1 MFAPRRNEARGGP
14 FRRFMRASGRV
25 SSAVTTVTVI
35 ALIVFLGNF
44 FFSTPTGLYQRT
56 WEKAAQHYF
65 DPTAMGDWKSWE
77 HKFDGQIHS
86 NEDAIKYANEMLKSL
101 DDRYTYL
108 MSPEQVSKEKE
119 QGQGNFKGV
128 GMVFEYKRGADGKP
142 VLDAQGNPSPLTDK
156 DGHPLISKVMKGAP
170 AELAGIKAGD
180 AIVAI
185 DGVSTQNQSLEWLVT
200 HVRGQD
206 DTVVK
211 LTVRRQGQDIDIN
224 VKRGTVNIPA
234 VTTQMLPGDIGYL
247 RLEDFGQFDAADE
260 VAAGL
265 RSLSGAKAIIFDLRS
280 NPGGYVHN
288 AINISSLFVEQGT
301 LVVVKSRMPGSPANP
316 QYETSTVKVD
326 RNGMREEVTTTPD
339 PNKVDTSTQKRYPYL
354 LNGRPVVILVNGS
367 SASASEMTTGAI
379 ADNKA
384 ATVIGT
390 RTFGKGIGQSS
401 ITMPNGTQLHITSL
415 RYYSPNGNWYG
426 DGGNSVA
433 QGIQPDIVV
442 QPAKQFFEFGSADD
456 NQLQKAL
463 EFLNS
468 KLNP

>member
-14 FRRFMRASGRV
+14 FRRFMRATGRV
-25 SSAVTTVTVI
+25 SSAVTVMTVI
-35 ALIVFLGNF
+35 ALVVFLGNF
-44 FFSTPTGLYQRT
+44 FFSTPTGLYHRT
-56 WEKAAQHYF
+56 WERAAQHYF

-77 HKFDGQIHS
+77 HKYDSQIHS
-86 NEDAIKYANEMLKSL
+86 NEDAIKYANEMLRSL
-101 DDRYTYL
+101 NDRYTYL
-108 MSPEQVSKEKE
+108 MSPEQVAKEKE
-119 QGQGNFKGV
+119 SGQGNFSGV
-128 GMVFEYKRGADGKP
+128 GMVFEFQRGPDGKP
-142 VLDAQGNPSPLTDK
+142 VLDAQGNPSPQTDK
-156 DGHPLISKVMKGAP
+156 DGHPLIAKVMKGAP
-170 AELAGIKAGD
+170 AELAGIRAGD
-180 AIVAI
+180 ALVAI
-185 DGVSTQNQSLEWLVT
+185 DGQSTKNQSLEWLIT
-200 HVRGQD
+200 HVRGQN
-206 DTVVK
+206 DTAVK
-211 LTVRRQGQDIDIN
+211 LTVRRQGQDIDIS
-224 VKRGTVNIPA
+224 VKRGTVNVPA

-260 VAAGL
+260 VADGL
-265 RSLSGAKAIIFDLRS
+265 RSLNGAKAIIFDLRG

-288 AINISSLFVEQGT
+288 AINIASLFVEHGT
-301 LVVVKSRMPGSPANP
+301 LVVVKSRVPGDPAHP
-316 QYETSTVKVD
+316 DYETNTVKVD
-326 RNGMREEVTTTPD
+326 RNGLHEESTSTRN
-339 PNKVDTSTQKRYPYL
+339 PNQVDASTQKRYPYL
-354 LNGRPVVILVNGS
+354 LNGRPVVILVNGN

-426 DGGNSVA
+426 DGGNSIA

-442 QPAKQFFEFGSADD
+442 RPAKQFFELGGADD
-456 NQLQKAL
+456 NQLHRAV